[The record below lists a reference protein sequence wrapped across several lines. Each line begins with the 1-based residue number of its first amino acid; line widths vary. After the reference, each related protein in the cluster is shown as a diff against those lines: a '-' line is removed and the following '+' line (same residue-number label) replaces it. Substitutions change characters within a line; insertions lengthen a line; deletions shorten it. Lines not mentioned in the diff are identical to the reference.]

1 MKQIF
6 TFSFL
11 LMVGF
16 GINAQN
22 AYSQNFSSQKRTSHH
37 KNNSEL
43 NLNGQWKGGFQE
55 NSLGLPGFDRNGIKY
70 VLELNV
76 EGSRVSGYS
85 YTYFQEGMKRYYT
98 ICRLTGTFDN
108 DSKDL
113 VVTEIERTKFNTPPD
128 FQNCFQTHRLHYERD
143 SDAMEVLKGTW
154 LPAPNQGRGCGT
166 GTTVLSRRVVNHL
179 PTGFMPHEKKPIA
192 KAAPRKPTTTPTQK
206 SIAQAPAKSTTPA
219 KKMPEQNAKTEKPEP
234 LMNAVPAPNTAIT
247 KSDITNQGAIN
258 PSAPSLNRFETRK
271 KNIVKTISI
280 SQPTFHLSFYDNG
293 EIDGDSI
300 TVFYNG
306 KVVLANQRLS
316 DKPVSLT
323 LTLDKNVKENIVTMY
338 ADNLGTIPPNTAL
351 MIVTDGA
358 KRYEVRIESDTEKSG
373 SVIFTHE

>member
-1 MKQIF
+1 MNQIF
-6 TFSFL
+6 TLSFL
-11 LMVGF
+11 LMLGF

-37 KNNSEL
+37 KNNSAI

-55 NSLGLPGFDRNGIKY
+55 NSFGLPGYSDNGIKY
-70 VLELNV
+70 VLEISV
-76 EGSRVSGYS
+76 DDSRVSGYS

-108 DSKDL
+108 DTKDL

-143 SDAMEVLKGTW
+143 SDEMEVLKGTW

-166 GTTVLSRRVVNHL
+166 GTTVLSRRVVNNL
-179 PTGFMPHEKKPIA
+179 PTGFMPHEKKTIA
-192 KAAPRKPTTTPTQK
+192 KAAPKKPATQQK
-206 SIAQAPAKSTTPA
+206 SIAEAPAKSATPA
-219 KKMPEQNAKTEKPEP
+219 KRMPEQIEKNEKSEP
-234 LMNAVPAPNTAIT
+234 LMNAVPEPNTAIT
-247 KSDITNQGAIN
+247 KSDITNQNVIN
-258 PSAPSLNRFETRK
+258 PSAPSLKEFETRK
-271 KNIVKTISI
+271 KNIIKTITI
-280 SQPTFHLSFYDNG
+280 SQPTFHLAFYDNG

-306 KVVLANQRLS
+306 KVVLSHQRLS

-323 LTLDKNVKENIVTMY
+323 LTLDQNVKENIVTMY

-351 MIVTDGA
+351 MIVTDGP

-373 SVIFTHE
+373 SVVFKHE

>member
-1 MKQIF
+1 MVKQIF
-6 TFSFL
+6 TLSFL
-11 LMVGF
+11 LMAGF

-37 KNNSEL
+37 KTNSEI

-55 NSLGLPGFDRNGIKY
+55 NSFGLPGYGGNDIKY
-70 VLELNV
+70 VLELSV
-76 EGSRVSGYS
+76 DGSRVSGYS

-98 ICRLTGTFDN
+98 ICRLTGSFD
-108 DSKDL
+108 DASKDL

-143 SDAMEVLKGTW
+143 SDEMEVLRGTW

-166 GTTVLSRRVVNHL
+166 GTTVLSRRLVNNM
-179 PTGFMPHEKKPIA
+179 PTGFMPHEKKSVA
-192 KAAPRKPTTTPTQK
+192 KAAPKKATPQK
-206 SIAQAPAKSTTPA
+206 SIAEAPAKSTTPA
-219 KKMPEQNAKTEKPEP
+219 KKIPEQKPTIEKSEP
-234 LMNAVPAPNTAIT
+234 LKNAVTAPNTTIT
-247 KSDITNQGAIN
+247 KSDIINQSAIN
-258 PSAPSLNRFETRK
+258 PSAPSLKEFETRK
-271 KNIVKTISI
+271 KNIIKTISI

-316 DKPVSLT
+316 DKPISLT

-351 MIVTDGA
+351 MIVTDGD
-358 KRYEVRIESDTEKSG
+358 KRYEVRMESDTEKSG
-373 SVIFTHE
+373 SVVFTHQ